1 MTCSWEGRS
10 FHIVISLPSKG
21 QRRLVLSPAEYC
33 DDDNGVGDGGDNI
46 GDGDDNDG
54 DDGDDDIGDGD
65 DSDDD
70 DSDGDDDVNPVIP

>member
-33 DDDNGVGDGGDNI
+33 DDDNGVGDGGYNI
-46 GDGDDNDG
+46 GDDSDG
-54 DDGDDDIGDGD
+54 DDGDDDIGRDGK
-65 DSDDD
+65 
-70 DSDGDDDVNPVIP
+70 GD

>member
-33 DDDNGVGDGGDNI
+33 DDDNGVGDGGYNI
-46 GDGDDNDG
+46 GDDSDG
-54 DDGDDDIGDGD
+54 DDGDDDIGRDGK
-65 DSDDD
+65 SD
-70 DSDGDDDVNPVIP
+70 